1 MDVRCEQCKTLY
13 ELDEARVSEAGT
25 TVRCTTCGHVF
36 RVRKKV
42 LLMTEAVGAGGESTA
57 VPPPVVDKPAW
68 RVRSPSGRVIAFREL
83 TSMQKWIVERKFGRD
98 DEISLHGDH
107 WKRLGDIAELQPF
120 FLLLDE
126 VDRVH
131 QLEERLRRAELPDE
145 APEALER
152 ELGGEESPE
161 SAPTAVRPALTPI
174 RLETPIEPSPESPS
188 DDGPSTPS
196 GPDSPS
202 AAPVSWP
209 PRSEPLPPEPSP
221 RGVPES
227 WAARTEPAP
236 PAVQP
241 EPAAETPRPGPP
253 SAFSLEDIREA
264 TRPSEDDLPMPDGPI
279 EPGPAQPPDD
289 ADQPEF
295 TRRAGLGVSPGA
307 VEDLEGWDTPPRRSR
322 SGWVAAFL
330 TVVAVGLAAAAYFEV
345 WVPAQEEKLRQEAQR
360 ARLEESQ
367 KAREA
372 QDAEVREREQKAKEE
387 LVAGMANRA
396 DAGTGAAV
404 TPAAPV
410 DAGTGGSSVPEGPR
424 GSVEPTP
431 PADAPTKT
439 VAAVTPPP
447 RPTPAKTSRA
457 PEPRA
462 RTFDEWMAQG
472 DRDRASSRA
481 KAALDAYARA
491 SALDGSRPEAYL
503 GEGRAHLE
511 LGDPRSA
518 IASFRRALMVNS
530 RYTVAEFWLGE
541 AYRKVGQS
549 SQAVEA
555 YGRYLEAAPEGAEAA
570 RAREALNALR

>member
-13 ELDEARVSEAGT
+13 ELDDARVSEAGT

-152 ELGGEESPE
+152 ELGAEESPE
-161 SAPTAVRPALTPI
+161 TAPTAVRPTLTPI
-174 RLETPIEPSPESPS
+174 RLETPIEPPPESPS

-196 GPDSPS
+196 GPDSRG
-202 AAPVSWP
+202 AGPVSWP

-227 WAARTEPAP
+227 WAARTESAP
-236 PAVQP
+236 PPVEP

-264 TRPSEDDLPMPDGPI
+264 TRPSDDDLPMPDGPI
-279 EPGPAQPPDD
+279 EPGPAQPPDE
-289 ADQPEF
+289 ADQPQF

-307 VEDLEGWDTPPRRSR
+307 VEDLEGWDTLPRRSH

-330 TVVAVGLAAAAYFEV
+330 TVLAVGVAAAAYFEV

-360 ARLEESQ
+360 ARLDESQ
-367 KAREA
+367 RARDA
-372 QDAEVREREQKAKEE
+372 QDAEVRERERKAKEE
-387 LVAGMANRA
+387 LVAGMANRT
-396 DAGTGAAV
+396 DAGTGGAT

-410 DAGTGGSSVPEGPR
+410 DAGTGGSASPEAPR
-424 GSVEPTP
+424 GSAEPTP
-431 PADAPTKT
+431 PADARTKT

-447 RPTPAKTSRA
+447 RPAPAKTSRA

-462 RTFDEWMAQG
+462 RSFDEWMAQG
-472 DRDRASSRA
+472 DRDRANSRA

-555 YGRYLEAAPEGAEAA
+555 YGRYLEAAPEGAEAP